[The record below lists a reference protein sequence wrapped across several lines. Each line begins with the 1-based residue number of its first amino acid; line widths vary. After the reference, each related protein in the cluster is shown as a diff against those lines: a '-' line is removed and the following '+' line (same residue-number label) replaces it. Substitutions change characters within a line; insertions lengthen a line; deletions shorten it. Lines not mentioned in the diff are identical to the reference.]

1 MGDVV
6 WGLEFA
12 LQLQQT
18 AEKNPNSVDWINMEE
33 KSSLSP
39 HRGVMASDEDD
50 MFSGAESH
58 SRSTFS
64 TDAAS
69 VTLSDPVQRASKLTS
84 QLRSSH
90 CYLHGGFLSAAAIT
104 GFTSIHPLHTTALN
118 GEKQGILKLSI
129 EKHLALKTNAINK
142 QNNNTSKYEQSQADI
157 RSDSG

>member
-69 VTLSDPVQRASKLTS
+69 VTLSDPVQRA
-84 QLRSSH
+84 RSEGVFSE
-90 CYLHGGFLSAAAIT
+90 I
-104 GFTSIHPLHTTALN
+104 
-118 GEKQGILKLSI
+118 I
-129 EKHLALKTNAINK
+129 EPKG
-142 QNNNTSKYEQSQADI
+142 
-157 RSDSG
+157 R